1 MTNTQHIERLEV
13 ELIVLRSQREA
24 LERNLYANNDDKR
37 QHFKAIDAA
46 GKYITRKGK

>member
-1 MTNTQHIERLEV
+1 MTNAQHIERLEA

-37 QHFKAIDAA
+37 LHFKTLDKASE
-46 GKYITRKGK
+46 YIARNK